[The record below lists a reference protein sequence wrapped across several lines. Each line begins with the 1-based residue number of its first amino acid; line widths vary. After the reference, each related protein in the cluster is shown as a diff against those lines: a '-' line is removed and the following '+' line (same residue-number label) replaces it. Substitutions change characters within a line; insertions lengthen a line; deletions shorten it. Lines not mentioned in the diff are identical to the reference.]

1 MDHLFMGLPVAAQGG
16 QPVVPEPLKA
26 RVVASALRRW
36 ATANNLSTVL
46 PGGTEEQLL
55 DAVAPLTMSEVQT
68 NFLRGRGI
76 SSIAFN
82 DESAKVMV
90 YTRKRVT
97 KEQLKHLP
105 NSAGGCEI
113 EYPSGYIDDLNI
125 ALAEAQGAKWTVV
138 QTAAGANHYACGSSI
153 SPGNVADAGTLGCL
167 VRDAD
172 GALYGLSNN
181 HVTGACSHSP
191 VMLPILAPGVI
202 DVAANTLNP
211 FTLGL
216 HQRTLP
222 MRVGTH
228 GNINIFENRDA
239 AIFRIIDEAQVSSMQ
254 GSLYDTPDNVIAIAD
269 NMLVEKV
276 GRTTQH
282 TTGAIV
288 GRELM
293 PIAVGVGAP
302 TYRFQGQVIFGD
314 VWVVHG
320 DNDLFSDAGDSGS
333 LVVSRNQDGTK
344 SAVGLIFAGGPDSSA
359 PGGKKSLILPLQ
371 PILDEL
377 HVTLV
382 HGHNV

>member
-1 MDHLFMGLPVAAQGG
+1 M
-16 QPVVPEPLKA
+16 
-26 RVVASALRRW
+26 
-36 ATANNLSTVL
+36 
-46 PGGTEEQLL
+46 TE
-55 DAVAPLTMSEVQT
+55 SQT
-68 NFLRGRGI
+68 TFLRGRGI

-82 DESAKVMV
+82 DESGRVLV
-90 YTRKRVT
+90 YTKKRVT

-113 EYPSGYIDDLNI
+113 EYPTGHIDDL
-125 ALAEAQGAKWTVV
+125 ATAPADAQGAKWTVV
-138 QTAAGANHYACGSSI
+138 QTAGGNHYACGSSI

-167 VRDAD
+167 VKDAA
-172 GALYGLSNN
+172 GTLYGLSNN

-202 DVAANTLNP
+202 DVSANALNP

-216 HQRTLP
+216 HHRTLP

-239 AIFRIIDEAQVSSMQ
+239 AIFTIVDSQVVSSMQ
-254 GSLYDTPDNVIAIAD
+254 GSAYDTPDNVAPIVD

-282 TTGAIV
+282 TTGVVV
-288 GRELM
+288 GQELM
-293 PIAVGVGAP
+293 PISVQVGSG
-302 TYRFQGQVIFGD
+302 TYGFQGNVVFAD

-320 DNDLFSDAGDSGS
+320 DTDLFSDNGDSGS
-333 LVVSRNQDGTK
+333 LVVSRNHDGTK
-344 SAVGLIFAGGPDSSA
+344 SAVGLLFAGGPDSSA

-377 HVTLV
+377 GVTLA